1 MDIAGLSGRVGLRFN
16 FLNLGAFPMEH
27 GALGCHAGWQK
38 CGMAWAAAGLFQG
51 RPATAVAYCGCCAA
65 SSVGLRCAVGE
76 KGWCLLVVVR
86 RLLVKPV
93 HTDYSMCNSCA
104 ASPSHRLHLNSGSF
118 LYLCTLVLVNRH
130 QS

>member
-65 SSVGLRCAVGE
+65 SSVGLC
-76 KGWCLLVVVR
+76 CLLCWAPLR
-86 RLLVKPV
+86 CWGKR
-93 HTDYSMCNSCA
+93 
-104 ASPSHRLHLNSGSF
+104 
-118 LYLCTLVLVNRH
+118 LVLAGGC
-130 QS
+130 QEIAG